1 MLLAIAVSLRAQ
13 ESADNVVIVLDCS
26 GSMNERLAG
35 TQTKKMDAAKEALK
49 AVIQKVP
56 QNTRIGLI
64 VFGLASQ
71 REDWAY
77 PLGPRDDA
85 RLTAAIDAL
94 QPSSGTPLGRYIKK
108 GADRLLEERQKQF
121 GYGTYR
127 LLVVTDGEAQDR
139 DLVDRFT
146 PEVIARGIT
155 VDVIGVGMKKDH
167 TLATKVHSYRRA
179 NDPESFQRAVS
190 EVFAEIGGT
199 SSDAAQA
206 DAFELLAAIPSELAA
221 SMIQALS
228 SSGNHP
234 IGTRPA
240 QPRPETT
247 QPANV
252 QPGATAPPAPPVT
265 QHQPVSHV
273 RKSVPKWVI
282 IAGVLIILSLF
293 RKRRR
298 ARS

>member
-1 MLLAIAVSLRAQ
+1 MPAAGVRAQ
-13 ESADNVVIVLDCS
+13 ESHDNVVIVLDCS

-35 TQTKKMDAAKEALK
+35 TQMKKMEAAKEALK

-56 QNTRIGLI
+56 QSTRIGLI
-64 VFGLASQ
+64 VFGLVNQ

-77 PLGPRDDA
+77 PLGPRDDVKLA
-85 RLTAAIDAL
+85 AAIDAL

-127 LLVVTDGEAQDR
+127 LLVVTDGEAQDKE
-139 DLVDRFT
+139 LVDRFT
-146 PEVIARGIT
+146 PEVIARGVT

-190 EVFAEIGGT
+190 EVFAEIAGT
-199 SSDAAQA
+199 SSDSTQA
-206 DAFELLAAIPSELAA
+206 EAFDLLAAIPSEVAA

-240 QPRPETT
+240 SPRQQTA
-247 QPANV
+247 QPANL
-252 QPGATAPPAPPVT
+252 QPKATATPTPTVN
-265 QHQPVSHV
+265 QHQPVSQAP
-273 RKSVPKWVI
+273 RKKFPKWAI
-282 IAGVLIILSLF
+282 IIGVLIMLSLF

-298 ARS
+298 ARP